1 MEGRG
6 TSFRKK
12 LVVVY
17 HTTRRHIPQ
26 FIPPC
31 ELISVDYA
39 DVVCSVLLVQLVL
52 ANFGIEN
59 GNVNQLA
66 KVLCTHIVVVIVLIT
81 IFSVIII
88 ISLVCRVFRI
98 AYLKKKNNVSE
109 VYTVKAIL

>member
-1 MEGRG
+1 VSLLSYVGY
-6 TSFRKK
+6 K
-12 LVVVY
+12 
-17 HTTRRHIPQ
+17 
-26 FIPPC
+26 
-31 ELISVDYA
+31 LISVDYA

-52 ANFGIEN
+52 ENFGIEN

-66 KVLCTHIVVVIVLIT
+66 KVLCTYIVVVIVLIT

-98 AYLKKKNNVSE
+98 AYLKKNNGSE